1 MLSDGD
7 PIRTGTFHD
16 PVGAAQTACDG
27 STAYVVMVS
36 GSIQVACQHGM
47 HVQSFGAKNYSVLG
61 IILQR
66 ALLVTAAASVL
77 IIAFWTQMGKLLILL
92 GRSPL

>member
-1 MLSDGD
+1 M
-7 PIRTGTFHD
+7 
-16 PVGAAQTACDG
+16 
-27 STAYVVMVS
+27 
-36 GSIQVACQHGM
+36 
-47 HVQSFGAKNYSVLG
+47 QSFGAKNYSVLG

-92 GRSPL
+92 GRHIL

>member
-1 MLSDGD
+1 MAAFAIRHGVNVQSDDECG
-7 PIRTGTFHD
+7 P
-16 PVGAAQTACDG
+16 
-27 STAYVVMVS
+27 
-36 GSIQVACQHGM
+36 

-92 GRSPL
+92 GRPILYS